1 MYAQSPGHTGVNQVL
16 SRKRGMGSPLCTRVM
31 KGEVL
36 TWVLR
41 REPGVCTRHVYVCA
55 HVRCRQLITLEDRG
69 VGSCQHSLERESYA
83 LEPCGVLAGGSPIL
97 LWAAGRFL
105 GGGPGCPLFSF
116 QHLFPSLPFSC
127 PLSLLAP
134 ELTRWA
140 PQVQRPISTCFCLEC
155 PGSEWF

>member
-41 REPGVCTRHVYVCA
+41 REPGVCTRRVCVRACA
-55 HVRCRQLITLEDRG
+55 HVHCRQLITLEDGEWALVSTAWNRKAMLWNP
-69 VGSCQHSLERESYA
+69 VESW
-83 LEPCGVLAGGSPIL
+83 LG
-97 LWAAGRFL
+97 AAGRFL
-105 GGGPGCPLFSF
+105 GGGPGCPFFSF
-116 QHLFPSLPFSC
+116 QHLLPSLPFSC

-140 PQVQRPISTCFCLEC
+140 PQVQRSISTCFSLEC